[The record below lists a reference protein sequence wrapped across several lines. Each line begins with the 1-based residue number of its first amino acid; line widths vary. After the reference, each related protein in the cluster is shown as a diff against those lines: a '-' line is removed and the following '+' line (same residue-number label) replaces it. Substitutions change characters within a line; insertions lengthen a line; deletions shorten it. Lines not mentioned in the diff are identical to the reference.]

1 MAKVKGICRNEDCIK
16 LNEIQEV
23 EKSEFVCPECG
34 GPLIPFGSGSDDGK
48 GTWWKKHGKKVI
60 GGAIVALLAGGAGL
74 AILGGDKETVP
85 PPPPP
90 LIRAM
95 AS

>member
-48 GTWWKKHGKKVI
+48 NPI
-60 GGAIVALLAGGAGL
+60 SQINIDIVKNRDGVTGYVEMEYN
-74 AILGGDKETVP
+74 K
-85 PPPPP
+85 
-90 LIRAM
+90 RQ
-95 AS
+95 S

>member
-34 GPLIPFGSGSDDGK
+34 GSIYRLDWESEGCCCDCGYTENEEDY
-48 GTWWKKHGKKVI
+48 
-60 GGAIVALLAGGAGL
+60 
-74 AILGGDKETVP
+74 
-85 PPPPP
+85 
-90 LIRAM
+90 
-95 AS
+95 